1 MKSEIGKIY
10 LTDLMLVFG
19 FLLLDGH
26 STETIKFFWR
36 PNAVTV
42 ARNIELPQFT
52 PERHTPYNC
61 EKDYYGSKQ

>member
-1 MKSEIGKIY
+1 
-10 LTDLMLVFG
+10 MLVFG